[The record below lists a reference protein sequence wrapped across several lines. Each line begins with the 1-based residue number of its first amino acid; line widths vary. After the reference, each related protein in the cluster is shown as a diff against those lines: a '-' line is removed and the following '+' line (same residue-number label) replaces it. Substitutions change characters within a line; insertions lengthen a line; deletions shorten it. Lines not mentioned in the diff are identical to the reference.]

1 MTCFSTRETGTGFSG
16 NYGHGGNLDA
26 AVKHYGGD
34 PRDWIDLSTGINRS
48 AYPLKDIPA
57 WQEEAA
63 FCSLPTRQLVQ
74 EVEAAAQATYQTK
87 APITAMAGVQAAI
100 QCLPYLLL
108 RALKQPLQVKI
119 LGPTYAEYHQQF
131 LQAGWPVETVC
142 SLEALTQNSSQL
154 ENKQV
159 ENKGTIAIVVNPNN
173 PDGRLISPQD
183 LWDLAAHV
191 QLLIIDESFADPHP
205 GLSLAPWLNP
215 PIIYDRPDNTM
226 IYNQPDNPG
235 YGRLLVLR
243 SFGKFYGLAGLRLG
257 FALGDPALVAGLRAQ
272 AGAWAVSSPA
282 LIAGLA
288 AFKDP
293 AWRQRTI
300 RTLKENRHRLDQLAR
315 AAGFQ
320 AIGQASLFGLYETA
334 NATQVQEQLAR
345 HHIWSRSF
353 TTTGPNAQPGGRL
366 RLGLPSG
373 KDEWQ
378 RLAQA
383 LNVDLD
389 ITSSAFR

>member
-1 MTCFSTRETGTGFSG
+1 MTCFSTRETGTGFSDS
-16 NYGHGGNLDA
+16 YAHGGNLDA

-34 PRDWIDLSTGINRS
+34 ARDWIDLSTGINRS

-87 APITAMAGVQAAI
+87 APITAMAGVQAVI
-100 QCLPYLLL
+100 QGLPSLLL

-119 LGPTYAEYHQQF
+119 LGPTYGEYHQQF
-131 LQAGWPVETVC
+131 SQAGWPVETVPA
-142 SLEALTQNSSQL
+142 LEALAQNSSQL
-154 ENKQV
+154 ENKQP
-159 ENKGTIAIVVNPNN
+159 EKGTVAIVVNPNN

-215 PIIYDRPDNTM
+215 PMTYDWQDNTG
-226 IYNQPDNPG
+226 Q
-235 YGRLLVLR
+235 GRLLVLR

-282 LIAGLA
+282 LVAGLA
-288 AFKDP
+288 ALKNP

-300 RTLKENRHRLDQLAR
+300 RTLKENRRRLDQLAR

-345 HHIWSRSF
+345 YHIWSRSF
-353 TTTGPNAQPGGRL
+353 TTSGPNAQPGGRL
-366 RLGLPSG
+366 RLGLPAG

-383 LNVDLD
+383 LDVALD
-389 ITSSAFR
+389 VTSSAFR

>member
-1 MTCFSTRETGTGFSG
+1 MTCFSTRETGTGFSDS
-16 NYGHGGNLDA
+16 YAHGGNLDA
-26 AVKHYGGD
+26 AVKQYGGD
-34 PRDWIDLSTGINRS
+34 ARDWIDLSTGINRS

-74 EVEAAAQATYQTK
+74 EVEAAAKATYQTK
-87 APITAMAGVQAAI
+87 APITAMAGVQAVI
-100 QCLPYLLL
+100 QGLPSLLL

-119 LGPTYAEYHQQF
+119 LGPTYGEYHQQF
-131 LQAGWPVETVC
+131 SQAGWPVETVP
-142 SLEALTQNSSQL
+142 SLEALAQNSPQPD
-154 ENKQV
+154 NKRTV
-159 ENKGTIAIVVNPNN
+159 AIVVNPNN

-215 PIIYDRPDNTM
+215 PMAYERSENR
-226 IYNQPDNPG
+226 
-235 YGRLLVLR
+235 GRLLVLR

-257 FALGDPALVAGLRAQ
+257 FALGDPVLVAGLRAQ

-288 AFKDP
+288 ALKDQ

-300 RTLKENRHRLDQLAR
+300 HTLKENRHRLDQLAR

-366 RLGLPSG
+366 RLGLPAG

>member
-63 FCSLPTRQLVQ
+63 FCSLPTRQLVH

-100 QCLPYLLL
+100 QCLPSLLL

-131 LQAGWPVETVC
+131 SQAGWPVETVS

-154 ENKQV
+154 ENKQA

-215 PIIYDRPDNTM
+215 PMTYDRPE
-226 IYNQPDNPG
+226 NPG

-282 LIAGLA
+282 LVAGLA
-288 AFKDP
+288 ALKDQ
-293 AWRQRTI
+293 AWRQGTI
-300 RTLKENRHRLDQLAR
+300 RTLKENRRRLDQLAR

-320 AIGQASLFGLYETA
+320 AIGQASLFGLYETG
-334 NATQVQEQLAR
+334 NAAQVQEQLAG

-353 TTTGPNAQPGGRL
+353 TTTGQTPNPAGGCA
-366 RLGLPSG
+366 
-373 KDEWQ
+373 
-378 RLAQA
+378 LACLLA
-383 LNVDLD
+383 RMNGNVWPKLYWGYH
-389 ITSSAFR
+389 IVCFSLTMV

>member
-1 MTCFSTRETGTGFSG
+1 MTCFSTRETGTGFSDSYG
-16 NYGHGGNLDA
+16 HSYEHSYGHGGNLDA
-26 AVKHYGGD
+26 AVKQYGGD

-63 FCSLPTRQLVQ
+63 FCSLPTRQLVY
-74 EVEAAAQATYQTK
+74 EVEAAARATYQTK

-100 QCLPYLLL
+100 QCLPSLLL

-131 LQAGWPVETVC
+131 SQAGWSVETVP
-142 SLEALTQNSSQL
+142 SLEALTQNPSQVG
-154 ENKQV
+154 E
-159 ENKGTIAIVVNPNN
+159 GTIAIVVNPNN
-173 PDGRLISPQD
+173 PDGRLVSPQD

-215 PIIYDRPDNTM
+215 PMTYDRPDNTM

-282 LIAGLA
+282 LVAGLA
-288 AFKDP
+288 ALKDQ

-315 AAGFQ
+315 AAGFH
-320 AIGQASLFGLYETA
+320 AIGQASLFGLYETG
-334 NATQVQEQLAR
+334 NAAQVQEQLAG

-353 TTTGPNAQPGGRL
+353 TTTGPNAQPAGRL
-366 RLGLPSG
+366 RLGLPAG

-383 LNVDLD
+383 LD

>member
-1 MTCFSTRETGTGFSG
+1 MTCFPTREIGTGFSD
-16 NYGHGGNLDA
+16 NYAHGGNLDA

-63 FCSLPTRQLVQ
+63 FCSLPTRQLVY
-74 EVEAAAQATYQTK
+74 EVEAAARATYQTK

-100 QCLPYLLL
+100 QSLPSLLL
-108 RALKQPLQVKI
+108 RTLKQPLQVKI
-119 LGPTYAEYHQQF
+119 LGPTYGEYHQQF
-131 LQAGWPVETVC
+131 SQAGWPVETVP
-142 SLEALTQNSSQL
+142 SLEALAQNSS
-154 ENKQV
+154 QV

-226 IYNQPDNPG
+226 TYDRPENR
-235 YGRLLVLR
+235 GRLLVLR

-282 LIAGLA
+282 LVAGLA
-288 AFKDP
+288 ALKDP
-293 AWRQRTI
+293 AWRQGTI
-300 RTLKENRHRLDQLAR
+300 RTLKENRYRLDQLAR

-353 TTTGPNAQPGGRL
+353 TTTGPNAQSGGRL
-366 RLGLPSG
+366 RLGLPAG

-383 LNVDLD
+383 LDVALD
-389 ITSSAFR
+389 VTSSAFR